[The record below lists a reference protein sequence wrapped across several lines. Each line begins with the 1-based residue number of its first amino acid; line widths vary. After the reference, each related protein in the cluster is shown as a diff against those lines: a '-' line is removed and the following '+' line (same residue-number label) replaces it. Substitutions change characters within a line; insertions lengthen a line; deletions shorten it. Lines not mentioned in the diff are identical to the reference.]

1 MVDNEI
7 NDFMKG
13 AIGSPNQNPSPF
25 SLYLNRLGSSDV
37 PRFGEGGIFDALSPG
52 IDPSKY
58 VENPDDPAQIAD
70 FIASF
75 RKEERTSSRNPEGLT
90 ATQRMHELFPSIDPN
105 IKPEERTGVWPHPK
119 GSFTEGFDV
128 TNWQNS
134 QLGIDFLK
142 ALSHEGGRYPYEAG
156 AGDPEAAQAVGL
168 FKGLLGPTGGTIGA
182 GITRHA
188 LDNLLTGAKVD
199 PALLG
204 MNVPPKRYFSSIL
217 TLGERGPVPRRNP
230 SKDIRIGIFDNQK
243 GGAMVAVAEGEL
255 LKKGTYGTK
264 KAKGDVLKIGW
275 VRPLYKHETDILNKI
290 GIKAT
295 QEVEKVSQPGH
306 YGRLP
311 IGGKE
316 FLQMTRKTQK
326 QIPSM
331 GGIAGFRVS
340 GARRAHARE
349 ADDLEMLDQGERG
362 SAAFGGK
369 KGFQAVKRTGETPKE
384 AFTRVW
390 QETANLTGKKP
401 AARQAAKK
409 ATGTYEKL
417 PNIDHLTD
425 RVLAN
430 LEKLDMYDLRA
441 LSKMSQSF
449 RERIIALVNKNP
461 ETLQRIGRMSKQEED
476 VLVREGWPHAEPIE
490 TYRTTEI
497 SVPQTAEE
505 FANQMGPW

>member
-1 MVDNEI
+1 MPHVLDNEI

-13 AIGSPNQNPSPF
+13 AIGSPNQSPSPF
-25 SLYLNRLGSSDV
+25 SLYLNRLDSSDI
-37 PRFGEGGIFDALSPG
+37 PGFNQGGIFDLLSPG

-58 VENPDDPAQIAD
+58 VEHPSQIPD

-75 RKEERTSSRNPEGLT
+75 RKDERTSPQNPEGKS
-90 ATQRMHELFPSIDPN
+90 AEQRMLEVFPSIDPN

-128 TNWQNS
+128 TDWQNS

-142 ALSHEGGRYPYEAG
+142 ALSHEGGKYPFEAG
-156 AGDPEAAQAVGL
+156 AGDPDAAQAVGL
-168 FKGLLGPTGGTIGA
+168 FKGIIAPTGGTIGL
-182 GITRHA
+182 GITKAA

-217 TLGERGPVPRRNP
+217 TLGERGLSTYHP
-230 SKDIRIGIFDNQK
+230 SKDIRIGIFDK
-243 GGAMVAVAEGEL
+243 KLGGAMVAVAEGEL
-255 LKKGTYGTK
+255 LKKGTYGAK
-264 KAKGDVLKIGW
+264 EAKGDVLKIGW
-275 VRPLYKHETDILNKI
+275 VRPLDKHETDVLNKI

-295 QEVEKVSQPGH
+295 QEVERVSQPGH

-326 QIPSM
+326 QVPSM

-340 GARRAHARE
+340 GARKAHARE
-349 ADDLEMLDQGERG
+349 RNRGERG
-362 SAAFGGK
+362 SAPFGGE

-390 QETANLTGKKP
+390 QETAEPTGKKP
-401 AARQAAKK
+401 AARQAAKE

-430 LEKLDMYDLRA
+430 LEKLDMHDLRA

-461 ETLQRIGRMSKQEED
+461 ETLQRIGRMSKQEEAKM
-476 VLVREGWPHAEPIE
+476 RSQSPHAEPIE

-497 SVPQTAEE
+497 SVPQTAEA
-505 FANQMGPW
+505 FANQMSPW